1 MRNGLKKIHLDHI
14 RMIVNNDDND
24 DNDEKVSDTEYLR
37 IHLKNLEN
45 NY

>member
-14 RMIVNNDDND
+14 RKIVNNDDND
-24 DNDEKVSDTEYLR
+24 DNDEKVLDTEYLR
-37 IHLKNLEN
+37 IHLKNLEK

>member
-14 RMIVNNDDND
+14 RKIVNND

>member
-24 DNDEKVSDTEYLR
+24 DNDEKVSDTEYLT

>member
-14 RMIVNNDDND
+14 RKIVNNDDND
-24 DNDEKVSDTEYLR
+24 EKVLDTEYLR

>member
-14 RMIVNNDDND
+14 RMIVNND